1 MSDKKAARYKRRVSE
16 SLEAALSEAGEPLPF
31 DAASDRLIVF
41 SDQHKGVRDK
51 ADDFAK
57 SERAYNAALA
67 YYFQRGHTLVA
78 LGDVEELWENTAAPV
93 LRAYER
99 TLGLEAEFH
108 GAGRYRRVWGNHDDL
123 WEFHGPVKRYL
134 QPLFPGIQV
143 PQSILLSIR
152 YGDEELGRLL
162 LLHGHQG
169 EVCSDR
175 YRKIARFGVRYFWRP
190 IQRLTGWRLGT
201 PATDWKLRDGHNRV
215 LHDWAEGKERFV
227 LVAGHTH
234 RPVFES
240 LLHEARLEE
249 ELKDARAG
257 GEQDAVAAKRA
268 ELEWIMAQDPNQPS
282 GPARAL
288 DVRRPAYFNTGCCSY
303 PDGDITGIE
312 IADGEIRL
320 VRWPNEQDEP
330 KPEILAREQVTAVF
344 ARCE

>member
-1 MSDKKAARYKRRVSE
+1 MSDNKAAQYKRRVSE
-16 SLEAALSEAGEPLPF
+16 SLEAALREAGEPVRL
-31 DAASDRLIVF
+31 DVTADRLIVF

-51 ADDFAK
+51 ADDFAG

-67 YYFQRGHTLVA
+67 YYFERGHTLVA
-78 LGDVEELWENTAAPV
+78 LGDVEELWENRAPPV
-93 LRAYER
+93 LTAYR
-99 TLGLEAEFH
+99 HTLELEAEFH
-108 GAGRYRRVWGNHDDL
+108 RLGRYRRVWGNHDDL
-123 WEFHGPVKRYL
+123 WEFEGPVNRYL
-134 QPLFPGIQV
+134 GPIFPHLAV
-143 PQSILLSIR
+143 PQSILFSVHH
-152 YGDEELGRLL
+152 GDEQLGRLL

-215 LHDWAEGKERFV
+215 LHDWAEQKERFV

-240 LLHEARLEE
+240 VLHEARLGEQ
-249 ELKDARAG
+249 LRKARDE
-257 GEQDAVAAKRA
+257 GEQDAVAEKRA
-268 ELEWIMAQDPNQPS
+268 EIEWVMAQDPRKPS

-288 DVRRPAYFNTGCCSY
+288 EIHRPAYFNTGCCSY

-320 VRWPNEQDEP
+320 VRWPNDQDEP
-330 KPEILAREQVTAVF
+330 KPEVLARVEVRAVF
-344 ARCE
+344 DKCE